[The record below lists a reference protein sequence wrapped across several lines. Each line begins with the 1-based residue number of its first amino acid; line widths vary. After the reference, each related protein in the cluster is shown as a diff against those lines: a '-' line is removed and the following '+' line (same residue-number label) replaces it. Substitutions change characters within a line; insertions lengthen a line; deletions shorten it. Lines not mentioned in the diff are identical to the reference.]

1 VHEPQFTRTAMPM
14 ASDEEDVHSPAAEG
28 EPASKRARSADEDD
42 AHNETDAAGSA
53 STDMRQHWVDLD
65 GCQTLQDV
73 QKVLHTRFQTSQQL
87 LDYIQTYRDTRLLK
101 IIPLLMERPRH
112 KLPHVNSL
120 DHVCDLVSTCKN
132 ILVLTGAGVSVSA
145 GIPDFRSSDGIY
157 RRLRDEV
164 RHLRPFAT
172 PSWFWQPPP
181 SYALFVSGSILIR
194 VLPICCV
201 HSCACVSRERFS
213 CRYALSHVL
222 MNTLSPTPSLHAV
235 WHALSRVHV

>member
-1 VHEPQFTRTAMPM
+1 M
-14 ASDEEDVHSPAAEG
+14 ASHEEAVHSPAAEG
-28 EPASKRARSADEDD
+28 EPASKRARSADEDV

-87 LDYIQTYRDTRLLK
+87 LDYIQTYRDKRLLK

-120 DHVCDLVSTCKN
+120 DHVCNLVSTCKN

-172 PSWFWQPPP
+172 LNLSHPVVVLATPPLLR
-181 SYALFVSGSILIR
+181 SVR
-194 VLPICCV
+194 VWIHFDSRIAHLLL
-201 HSCACVSRERFS
+201 HSRACVVDT
-213 CRYALSHVL
+213 LSH
-222 MNTLSPTPSLHAV
+222 TCS
-235 WHALSRVHV
+235 